1 MSLKAEWTPCIQEE
15 IKAEP
20 SEASPKESNILG
32 VLGVAVILAEPVGEN
47 KIAGKDQYVVL
58 TINGQTQ

>member
-1 MSLKAEWTPCIQEE
+1 MKAEWTPCIQEE

-32 VLGVAVILAEPVGEN
+32 VLGVGILLAKPVGEN
-47 KIAGKDQYVVL
+47 EIAGKDQYIVM
-58 TINGQTQ
+58 TING